1 MFHKIFKR
9 LTFIFIGVSIW
20 GCIKSEIINPE
31 IPPEDN
37 SGKRIS
43 RVEGDIP
50 ERILIV
56 YAAGHNNLSG
66 YIRQNLKDLKFGD
79 IPKQAAKNDKVFII
93 CRLPEGIGYNPT
105 TPTYIINMYRSTNW
119 QATFDT
125 LKTFPSTVISSKE
138 TLNNT
143 LTFIRDNYPAKSY
156 GLLFSSHMTG
166 WLPNGYYNNPNQYTS
181 RSLFRKAFDEYPEIE
196 GPITKSLGG
205 DTERK
210 GKNLISYELDLKDFA
225 NALPMKF
232 SYILFDACF
241 AGGVE
246 VLYELKDK
254 ADMLGVSPAEVLAEG
269 FNYRF
274 LVTNL
279 LNNAGAN
286 PEAVCRDYFEHYNNK
301 EGAMRSATISLLK
314 TSGAEK
320 LAGICKTLAEK
331 YKNELNNVEP
341 NTIQRF
347 YRYNRHWFYDLKDIF
362 AKSGISEADLALLQ
376 EAIDGCVIYK
386 AATPEFLLSNDGF
399 KINTYSGMTM
409 YLPNNGSAYLNKN
422 YKDLKWNQATM
433 IVSN

>member
-31 IPPEDN
+31 IPPKDN
-37 SGKRIS
+37 SGNRIS

-50 ERILIV
+50 ERILII

-166 WLPNGYYNNPNQYTS
+166 WLPKGYYNNPNQYTS
-181 RSLFRKAFDEYPEIE
+181 RSLFRKTFDEYPEIE
-196 GPITKSLGG
+196 GPHTKSLGG
-205 DTERK
+205 DTEIK

-269 FNYRF
+269 FNYRQI
-274 LVTNL
+274 VSHL
-279 LNNAGAN
+279 LKNTGSD
-286 PEAVCRDYFEHYNNK
+286 PEAVCRDYFENYNSK
-301 EGAMRSATISLLK
+301 SGTERSATISLLK

-320 LAGICKTLAEK
+320 LAEVCRHLAEK
-331 YKNELNNVEP
+331 YKHQLKTVP
-341 NTIQRF
+341 ADSIQRF
-347 YRYNRHWFYDLKDIF
+347 YRYNRHWFYDLEDIF
-362 AKSGISEADLALLQ
+362 IKSRIDKTDSVLLHNT
-376 EAIDGCVIYK
+376 INDCIVYK
-386 AATPEFLLSNDGF
+386 AATPEFLPGYDGF
-399 KINTYSGMTM
+399 KIDAFSGLTM
-409 YLPNNGSAYLNKN
+409 YLPNNGSAFLNKK
-422 YKDLKWNQATM
+422 YKELRWNKAAM
-433 IVSN
+433 IVPN

>member
-1 MFHKIFKR
+1 M
-9 LTFIFIGVSIW
+9 
-20 GCIKSEIINPE
+20 
-31 IPPEDN
+31 
-37 SGKRIS
+37 
-43 RVEGDIP
+43 
-50 ERILIV
+50 
-56 YAAGHNNLSG
+56 
-66 YIRQNLKDLKFGD
+66 
-79 IPKQAAKNDKVFII
+79 
-93 CRLPEGIGYNPT
+93 
-105 TPTYIINMYRSTNW
+105 
-119 QATFDT
+119 
-125 LKTFPSTVISSKE
+125 
-138 TLNNT
+138 
-143 LTFIRDNYPAKSY
+143 
-156 GLLFSSHMTG
+156 
-166 WLPNGYYNNPNQYTS
+166 
-181 RSLFRKAFDEYPEIE
+181 
-196 GPITKSLGG
+196 
-205 DTERK
+205 
-210 GKNLISYELDLKDFA
+210 
-225 NALPMKF
+225 
-232 SYILFDACF
+232 FDACF

-279 LNNAGAN
+279 LNNTGAN

-301 EGAMRSATISLLK
+301 EGSMRSATISLLK

-320 LAGICKTLAEK
+320 LAGVCKTLAEK

-422 YKDLKWNQATM
+422 YKALKWNQATM